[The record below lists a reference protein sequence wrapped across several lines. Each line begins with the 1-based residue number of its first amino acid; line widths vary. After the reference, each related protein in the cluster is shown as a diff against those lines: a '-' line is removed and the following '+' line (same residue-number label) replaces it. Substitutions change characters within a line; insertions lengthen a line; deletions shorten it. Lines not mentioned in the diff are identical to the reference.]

1 MKTQPVPHT
10 HTHKHRHHL
19 GKEVTGVKNL
29 QFQGEVEQVPGR
41 EIHWALLTMQK
52 PRLIQEIPEIKI
64 VEGYEITRG
73 KYHIISPY
81 SSALL

>member
-1 MKTQPVPHT
+1 
-10 HTHKHRHHL
+10 
-19 GKEVTGVKNL
+19 
-29 QFQGEVEQVPGR
+29 
-41 EIHWALLTMQK
+41 MQK

-81 SSALL
+81 FALL